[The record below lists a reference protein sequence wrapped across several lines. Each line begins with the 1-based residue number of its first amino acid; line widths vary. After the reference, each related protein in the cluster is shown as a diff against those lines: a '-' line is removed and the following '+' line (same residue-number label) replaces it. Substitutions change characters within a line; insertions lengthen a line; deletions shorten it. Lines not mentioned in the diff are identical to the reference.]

1 MVCSPHRPQGL
12 LALVPAP
19 LSLVLPGSEGE
30 VPMKW
35 TIERKPFAPRGTC
48 RVCGTAI
55 TSYDYVLTFWLRHYH
70 RSCKLEKF
78 FYRQRGVRR

>member
-1 MVCSPHRPQGL
+1 
-12 LALVPAP
+12 
-19 LSLVLPGSEGE
+19 
-30 VPMKW
+30 MKW

-70 RSCKLEKF
+70 RSCKLETF